1 MAEVPKIIKSNCT
14 ENKITINS
22 VSVPK
27 QEEKTVKSEE
37 LKSEENIFIDYLKDN
52 NLKEEPDFANEI
64 ARLKLSNDKNVL
76 KIAKVIITY
85 REKYKLD
92 NWEDMYKH
100 LLNSENVKIKKTQ
113 ADKYIAVY
121 DYCYKKYQKTQTTE
135 NMLNLGIEKL
145 YLISTLE
152 DKEKQE
158 KLENFIS
165 EKKKSVKELEKLVK
179 LLNRNSD
186 MYKILDEFNKYC
198 EN

>member
-22 VSVPK
+22 VTVPK
-27 QEEKTVKSEE
+27 QKEKVGKSEE
-37 LKSEENIFIDYLKDN
+37 IKSEENIFIDYLKDN